1 MASSVALAAVVR
13 ALAAL
18 AQDYAWRARRDDA
31 LGRELARVLA
41 LLELPEAPQ
50 GQVAGRDH
58 PVLASLESLPPG
70 QGPAGQVLDAFRPL
84 LAGLPWR
91 YGYAPRAGLENRLAW
106 AELVGPE
113 APLHHAH
120 LCLGLTALAP
130 HTTYPRHH
138 HPAVETYYLLSG
150 SARWQAGD
158 QGSEPIPGDYLLHGE
173 NLPHAMTTGDTP
185 LLAAYT
191 WTGAVAVGSVL
202 D

>member
-1 MASSVALAAVVR
+1 MASSVSLAAVVG

-18 AQDYAWRARRDDA
+18 RRDYAWRARRDDV

-41 LLELPEAPQ
+41 LWELPESPP
-50 GQVAGRDH
+50 GQVQGRDH
-58 PVLASLESLPPG
+58 PVLADLQALPVG
-70 QGPAGQVLDAFRPL
+70 QGPAGQVLGAFRPL

-91 YGYAPRAGLENRLAW
+91 YGYGPQDGLENRLAW
-106 AELVGPE
+106 AELVGPA
-113 APLHHAH
+113 APLPHPH

-130 HTTYPRHH
+130 HTAYPRHH

-150 SARWQAGD
+150 TARWQAED
-158 QGSEPIPGDYLLHGE
+158 QLSEPIPGDYLLHGE
-173 NLPHAMTTGDTP
+173 NLPHAMTTGDAP

-191 WTGAVAVGSVL
+191 WTGAVDVGSVL